1 MRTIPAET
9 GNRTS
14 TFKCCLNVD
23 RLTASLGKFFAV
35 SDFMASYEF
44 LSNSLRR
51 SMLSWP
57 ENESA
62 LKSVNNCFN
71 TNIYSYLETSGA
83 VFLVMYNPPV
93 NKL

>member
-14 TFKCCLNVD
+14 AFKCCLNVD

-51 SMLSWP
+51 SMLS
-57 ENESA
+57 
-62 LKSVNNCFN
+62 
-71 TNIYSYLETSGA
+71 
-83 VFLVMYNPPV
+83 
-93 NKL
+93 